1 FIDAFGVHLTGL
13 GHRVAVLAVDPSSRV
28 SGGSILGDKTRMQR
42 LAADPNAFI
51 RPSPSAGSLGGVAR
65 KTREAALLCEAA
77 GFDVV
82 IVETVGVGQSE
93 TTVAEMVDFY
103 LVLMLPNAG
112 DELQG
117 IKKGILELADLIAVN
132 KADGENVEAARRAAR
147 QYEAA
152 LRYVRPMHPGWKVP
166 VLTCSALEGKGLD
179 RIWAKIRE
187 HAEILERS
195 GERQLRRRS
204 EERRV

>member
-1 FIDAFGVHLTGL
+1 
-13 GHRVAVLAVDPSSRV
+13 
-28 SGGSILGDKTRMQR
+28 
-42 LAADPNAFI
+42 
-51 RPSPSAGSLGGVAR
+51 
-65 KTREAALLCEAA
+65 
-77 GFDVV
+77 
-82 IVETVGVGQSE
+82 
-93 TTVAEMVDFY
+93 
-103 LVLMLPNAG
+103 
-112 DELQG
+112 
-117 IKKGILELADLIAVN
+117 KKGILELADLIAVN

-195 GERQLRRRS
+195 GERQRRRDRQLLSWTWGLVEEALLGALRAAPGMEERIARLERAILERRTTPFLAAQEILDAFLRR
-204 EERRV
+204 EG